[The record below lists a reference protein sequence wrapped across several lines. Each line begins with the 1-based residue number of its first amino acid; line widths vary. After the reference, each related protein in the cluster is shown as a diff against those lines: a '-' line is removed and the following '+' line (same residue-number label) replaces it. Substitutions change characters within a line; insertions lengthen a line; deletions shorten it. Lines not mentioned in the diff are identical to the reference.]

1 MFKKLSKRDII
12 EYEPNKNSKI
22 SGITGANISSS
33 GRGSIKIQLDNKMI
47 NISVLIVSNIPYEL
61 ILGIDTLKK
70 NKIIVDS
77 SNDSIIFQGKVIPY
91 LSYSKVVFAASTV
104 KTTKIAPFSKKAI
117 PIKIRNPNALNKC
130 LLIHEIT
137 KSPIFEQYPGLI
149 FNNSLTINKDNNLVA
164 TLENNSEN
172 NIIFKKNQHIA
183 LAEVIDA
190 NDILHSND
198 ENLFDGSEIETEH
211 QLNHISDIKKRS
223 EIQQLLEKYSGIFI
237 ESDKQLTESNI
248 YQAHIDTGDALPV
261 KGHYYRTPMKL
272 KGEVSKQI
280 DDMLSAGIISPSNS
294 QWIAPIVLVKKKNGS
309 YRMAIDYR
317 RLNAVTKAFNF
328 AMPQIHDIFAKLGG
342 KKIFSVLDLK
352 SGFYQISLSQDSRP
366 KTGFACFKGCYHFN
380 RVPFGVLNGT
390 AYFNKAINIALGDA
404 IENYAMAYID
414 DIIIYSNTW
423 QEHMVHLQNVFKKLE
438 AANLKLKKGKC
449 TFASPKISFLGH
461 VITENKLSI
470 EEDKI
475 KAIKEASP
483 PTNVKEVRA
492 FLGMAGFL
500 RTFVKDFAKIAT
512 PLTNLTSKKVKFTWT
527 DIHQDAFQEIKD
539 KLTSKPVLALP
550 QENNGQFKI
559 YTDASIGAIGGVLM
573 QTQNGEDK
581 VIAYLSQKLSK
592 SQTRWPTIQRE
603 LFAIMVALKK
613 LEFYILG
620 NKIDIF
626 TDHKPLLGLLHSK
639 PTNHV
644 IERWL
649 SNLSRYNFTLH
660 YIKGSE
666 NLSADYLSRINPQN
680 SNVSLGNATTQT
692 DKFSDHS
699 HKKTQTYDKEFPSV
713 KQNVNLID
721 SAKHPERAD
730 KHHPSEQYD
739 EIPETLQISNISLE
753 NILKEQLEDK
763 FYAQIRAKI
772 EKGDPKVN
780 DFVLI
785 DDLLYH
791 IAPRSKHSP
800 FSLKQLC
807 ISEKHEDILM
817 NYCHEFSHAGI
828 TNTLDTYKKRFYS
841 AKSNSKCVKVVQ
853 NCTPC
858 KLRKLKKL
866 ESPCPKT

>member
-1 MFKKLSKRDII
+1 M
-12 EYEPNKNSKI
+12 
-22 SGITGANISSS
+22 
-33 GRGSIKIQLDNKMI
+33 
-47 NISVLIVSNIPYEL
+47 
-61 ILGIDTLKK
+61 
-70 NKIIVDS
+70 
-77 SNDSIIFQGKVIPY
+77 
-91 LSYSKVVFAASTV
+91 
-104 KTTKIAPFSKKAI
+104 
-117 PIKIRNPNALNKC
+117 
-130 LLIHEIT
+130 
-137 KSPIFEQYPGLI
+137 
-149 FNNSLTINKDNNLVA
+149 
-164 TLENNSEN
+164 
-172 NIIFKKNQHIA
+172 
-183 LAEVIDA
+183 
-190 NDILHSND
+190 HSND

-680 SNVSLGNATTQT
+680 SNVSSGNATTQT

-866 ESPCPKT
+866 ESPLSENLTPQFPWQMVSMDIFGPLPLSPKGNKYILLITDLFSNYPEGVSIPDKSAETVADVLITKFICRFGVPQLWLSDNGGEFSNHVKDLLSRSLAIKQVFTSSYHPRSNGQCERINSSLKSFLAKYSYANQSHWENALPYFLMAFRNIPNSRTGFSPHFLITGQEMRLPIDVILSPNSTY